1 MTIGKMETV
10 LAELNEGSQDIQK
23 TIAEILLRS
32 NSRLDI
38 KKELEK
44 LANDLTTSRKN
55 QELAEKFTQGVLDWA
70 QKIQIQRFTSSSKH
84 ISNPKKDR

>member
-44 LANDLTTSRKN
+44 LANDLTISRKN
-55 QELAEKFTQGVLDWA
+55 QELAEKFTQGVLD
-70 QKIQIQRFTSSSKH
+70 
-84 ISNPKKDR
+84 